1 MVKMVNVLFKIP
13 NAPGEICSYIKTND
27 NVDKKWTCQNFS
39 GVGRRYGMWNNHR
52 VDWEGDEI

>member
-1 MVKMVNVLFKIP
+1 MVNVLFKIP

-39 GVGRRYGMWNNHR
+39 GVGG
-52 VDWEGDEI
+52 GTGCGTITG